1 MGGGGPA
8 PEPDYTQE
16 RAGFAA
22 TKAAEREQQAKVYNQ
37 SVTDYNN
44 RLQTELQNAR
54 GLGQYVNTASI
65 NDVAGL
71 DWLDSKINEHR
82 SAVDGLSFNT
92 PAPNWSSGVQSPYGA
107 VTVDVPGTLS
117 VNSNTKNSIDSVL
130 SGFSNTISDLRS
142 KRAAEEARV
151 NDFRSGLIGGATELN
166 ANLANLDYSNQSGI
180 DAAQQAINDLNTQKS
195 TFSSQIAG
203 QLYPGGFTQA
213 NAEIARAQAQLQ
225 AVRAAR
231 AAEERRIEEFRSGLR
246 SRADQARNTAYGLTI
261 ADLDEMNN
269 LQRSLDDIRYDASG
283 FSSTLGANFSN
294 TLGTVDTIS
303 GRLGQLFAERA
314 AEEQRISA
322 AEAQQRQR
330 ALSLA
335 GMTDNATMYDLGVLN
350 NISRQAETGL
360 EDISGFESLL
370 EYDFGNAQEDY
381 TEAQSLVEQLM
392 GQRQEAL
399 TGYDTEMD
407 ALLSSLEG
415 AGQYDEDAFLT
426 SMSDFEDVNSG
437 LSRFIGADATDL
449 QFEANDGYEAAN
461 QRLEDLF
468 GLRDDFESDLQT
480 ELANLGSVSFN
491 ELSDFDQYDAR
502 ATELRTLLDEMGASQ
517 ASDELTAFNELLGD
531 NRSRLVSSMQTEYNP
546 TASSQNRAQ
555 ELLAQFN
562 NGLLT
567 PEQYLAMLAGIEDEE
582 RAAVANTGGFSG
594 NILRL

>member
-22 TKAAEREQQAKVYNQ
+22 TKAAERQQQAQAYNQ

-54 GLGQYVNTASI
+54 GLGQYVNSASI

-71 DWLDSKINEHR
+71 DWLDSKINEQR
-82 SAVDGLSFNT
+82 GVVDGLSFNT

-117 VNSNTKNSIDSVL
+117 VNSNAKNSIDSVL
-130 SGFSNTISDLRS
+130 TGFSNQISDLRS

-166 ANLANLDYSNQSGI
+166 ANLANLDYSNEAGI
-180 DAAQQAINDLNTQKS
+180 DAAQQAINDLNTSKS

-213 NAEIARAQAQLQ
+213 NAEIARAQAQLR
-225 AVRAAR
+225 AVREAR
-231 AAEERRIEEFRSGLR
+231 AAEERRIEEFRTGLR
-246 SRADQARNTAYGLTI
+246 SRADSARNEAYGLTI
-261 ADLDEMNN
+261 ADLDEMNA

-283 FSSTLGANFSN
+283 FSSSLGANFSN
-294 TLGTVDTIS
+294 TLGTVDTVSNRI
-303 GRLGQLFAERA
+303 GQLFAERA
-314 AEEQRISA
+314 AEEQRIAA

-330 ALSLA
+330 ALSL
-335 GMTDNATMYDLGVLN
+335 GSLTDNATMYDLGALN
-350 NISRQAETGL
+350 DISRQAETGL

-381 TEAQSLVEQLM
+381 TEAQALVDQLM

-407 ALLSSLEG
+407 ALLASLEG
-415 AGQYDEDAFLT
+415 AGQYDEDAFRT
-426 SMSDFEDVNSG
+426 SMSDFEDVSG
-437 LSRFIGADATDL
+437 GLNRFIGADATDL

-480 ELANLGSVSFN
+480 ELANLGGVSFN

-546 TASSQNRAQ
+546 AASSQNRAQ

-562 NGLLT
+562 DGLLT